1 MEIILKQDVNHFGY
15 TDDIV
20 KVKPGYARNFLFPK
34 GMAVVANEV
43 NAKIHA
49 ETVRQRA
56 FKAGQIKAEAEKV
69 GSSLEEV
76 ILSIPAK
83 VGTKGKL
90 FGSVTTQYIADILN
104 KMGYKVDKKQI
115 SLPEESIKT
124 LGAYKAT
131 LVLHREVKI
140 PINFEVVEEA

>member
-1 MEIILKQDVNHFGY
+1 MNIILKQDVDHLGY

-20 KVKPGYARNFLFPK
+20 KVKSGYARNYLFPK
-34 GMAVVANEV
+34 GLAVVANEV
-43 NAKIHA
+43 NSKIHA
-49 ETVRQRA
+49 ETVKQRA
-56 FKAGQIKAEAEKV
+56 FKVGQIKAEAEKV
-69 GSSLEEV
+69 GTSLEDV

-83 VGTKGKL
+83 VGSKGKL
-90 FGSVTTQYIADILN
+90 FGSITSQNIADILN

-115 SLPEESIKT
+115 SLPEESIKA